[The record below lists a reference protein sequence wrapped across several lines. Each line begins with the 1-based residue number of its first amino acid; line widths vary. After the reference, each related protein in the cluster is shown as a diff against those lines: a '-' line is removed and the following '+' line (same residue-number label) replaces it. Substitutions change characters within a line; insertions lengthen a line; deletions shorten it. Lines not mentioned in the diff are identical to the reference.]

1 MSVWR
6 VSTSFGNRYTIATSA
21 AKARANVAYWLRRYV
36 AYVHSGTA
44 AACVSVVVPLGGY
57 GRIKA
62 KSERAQNDYHTI

>member
-1 MSVWR
+1 MSTYR
-6 VSTSFGNRYTIATSA
+6 ISTNFGDRYTIATSA

-44 AACVSVVVPLGGY
+44 AAWVAVVVPLGGY

>member
-1 MSVWR
+1 MSIYR
-6 VSTSFGNRYTIATSA
+6 ISTNFGDRYTIATSA

-36 AYVHSGTA
+36 AYVPSGMA
-44 AACVSVVVPLGGY
+44 AACVAVVVPLGGY